1 MQAGRSAFFVSVQ
14 KRIVFPLLSGKG
26 LGLPAFCRK
35 AALKGLAGQE
45 KIILAAL
52 RYFFLPG
59 LAQKGNPR
67 GRRPIKSGKHIPMG
81 LFIHKIKDYETT
93 DYQKNRQTCNSD
105 IPDYG
110 NSSADKQGDCPHRD
124 DYAAVACR
132 RILRFPVQDTGH
144 HSQDSNPSVHCR
156 ITCRITIKI

>member
-14 KRIVFPLLSGKG
+14 KRFCFS
-26 LGLPAFCRK
+26 AFKRQRSWIAC
-35 AALKGLAGQE
+35 
-45 KIILAAL
+45 
-52 RYFFLPG
+52 

-93 DYQKNRQTCNSD
+93 DYQKDWQTCNSD
-105 IPDYG
+105 IPDYR
-110 NSSADKQGDCPHRD
+110 NMSADKQRDCPHRD

-144 HSQDSNPSVHCR
+144 YFQDSYSSVHCR
-156 ITCRITIKI
+156 IICRITQNINIHIWKQLL